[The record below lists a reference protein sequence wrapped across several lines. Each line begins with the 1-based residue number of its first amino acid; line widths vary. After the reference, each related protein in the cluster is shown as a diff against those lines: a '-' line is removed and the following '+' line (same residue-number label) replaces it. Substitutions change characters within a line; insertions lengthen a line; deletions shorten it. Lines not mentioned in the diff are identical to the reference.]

1 MWRAGN
7 TWISCRSM
15 KEVEAEIATP
25 LDCGFI
31 DAVRPDDVDI
41 PRGMEI
47 RHICAGGLWHIHVKY
62 VVEKPEDLLTLKNTL
77 DEIVRAL
84 QLIEAALR
92 GKA

>member
-1 MWRAGN
+1 
-7 TWISCRSM
+7 
-15 KEVEAEIATP
+15 
-25 LDCGFI
+25 
-31 DAVRPDDVDI
+31 
-41 PRGMEI
+41 MEI

>member
-1 MWRAGN
+1 
-7 TWISCRSM
+7 
-15 KEVEAEIATP
+15 
-25 LDCGFI
+25 
-31 DAVRPDDVDI
+31 
-41 PRGMEI
+41 
-47 RHICAGGLWHIHVKY
+47 VKY